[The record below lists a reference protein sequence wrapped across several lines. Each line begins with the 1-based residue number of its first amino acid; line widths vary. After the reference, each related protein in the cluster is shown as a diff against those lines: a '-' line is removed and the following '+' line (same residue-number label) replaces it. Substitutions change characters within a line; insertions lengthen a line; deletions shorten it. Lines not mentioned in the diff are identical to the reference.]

1 MDYDLVIIGG
11 GPAGLTAGLYGV
23 RAKLKTLLLEKLPLP
38 GGQILNAWKVE
49 NYPGF
54 PEGITGQEL
63 IAKMETQAR
72 EFGLEM
78 RTGEVTAIQGDGA
91 MHEITVE
98 ESALYSRT
106 IVIATGASPN
116 RLGVEGEERLIG
128 RGISFCGTCDGFFFK
143 DKDVILVGGGDTAME
158 EALFLTQL
166 VKKVTIVHRR
176 DSLRATKVLQER
188 VMNNAKIQFSWDTV
202 VERIEGKKTVESV
215 VLKNLKTGEVT
226 VQVADGILIF
236 VGTTPNTGFLRG
248 VVDLDPRGFVLTDD
262 TMETSKP
269 GVFAAGDVR
278 KKLLRQISTAVGDG
292 ATAAYAAE
300 RYLEKAQLYSSH

>member
-1 MDYDLVIIGG
+1 
-11 GPAGLTAGLYGV
+11 
-23 RAKLKTLLLEKLPLP
+23 
-38 GGQILNAWKVE
+38 
-49 NYPGF
+49 
-54 PEGITGQEL
+54 
-63 IAKMETQAR
+63 
-72 EFGLEM
+72 
-78 RTGEVTAIQGDGA
+78 
-91 MHEITVE
+91 
-98 ESALYSRT
+98 
-106 IVIATGASPN
+106 
-116 RLGVEGEERLIG
+116 
-128 RGISFCGTCDGFFFK
+128 
-143 DKDVILVGGGDTAME
+143 
-158 EALFLTQL
+158 
-166 VKKVTIVHRR
+166 
-176 DSLRATKVLQER
+176 
-188 VMNNAKIQFSWDTV
+188 MNNAKIQFSWDTV